1 MWAQLRQAA
10 PSLKNTKTK
19 PISAPPQQA
28 EHTSDVADMAPTISD
43 SSTRAPAS
51 LGRRAVLGSVSAFL
65 AACGGGGSTEP
76 EDTGGGGGSGGGGGG
91 GGASGSPVLEP
102 EGPLNTKRASRFLGQ
117 AAMGA
122 TDAEIE
128 RVLELG
134 YEGWL
139 DEQMGVSGNGSRY
152 DWMNEQGYGAQTNI
166 FTLTGSDE
174 SCWFKLFFSP
184 DTLRQRVSL
193 ALSEIFVING
203 KGLDAGG
210 EFTGFGVASYMD
222 LLERHAFGSYRELL
236 EDVTLSHQMGAFLS
250 LQGSRR
256 ADSEGRAPDENY
268 AREILQLFSIG
279 LYELNED
286 GTEKKG
292 SDGRSIETYSNDDVV
307 GLARALTGWSN
318 NAASQVP
325 ARWLTRMVLNSAYH
339 ETGEKSFLGMT
350 VPSGTDGQTTM
361 QMALD
366 HIANHSNVGPFLGK
380 QLIQRLVTSNPSSGY
395 VSRVA
400 QRFNDNGNGVRGD
413 IGSVVKA
420 VLLDPEA
427 RQKILFDNTAG
438 KIREPIMRF
447 AQWARSF
454 EVTTPGRSCE
464 IANLAHPALA
474 LGQSPMRSPG
484 VFNFFRPGFT
494 PPNSTLGAAGKVAPE
509 LQIANEVSVI
519 GYVNF
524 ITNVVRSGLGGVTS
538 VYTNELKLV
547 NDVEALVNRVDLLL
561 TASELT
567 DQSRQ
572 IIINTVSALPAE
584 TTEDLRVRANSAVL
598 LVMVSADYLLQ
609 K

>member
-1 MWAQLRQAA
+1 MRAQLRQAG
-10 PSLKNTKTK
+10 PSLKKTKTQLN
-19 PISAPPQQA
+19 SASPEQA
-28 EHTSDVADMAPTISD
+28 EHSSDAAEVATTMSD
-43 SSTRAPAS
+43 SSTRAPIS
-51 LGRRAVLGSVSAFL
+51 LGRRAALGSVSAFL
-65 AACGGGGSTEP
+65 AACGGGGGADSGDP
-76 EDTGGGGGSGGGGGG
+76 GSGGGGSGGGG
-91 GGASGSPVLEP
+91 ASGTPILEDAGPV
-102 EGPLNTKRASRFLGQ
+102 NSKRASRFLGQ
-117 AAMGA
+117 ASMGA
-122 TDAEIE
+122 TDADIA
-128 RVLELG
+128 RVLEIG

-139 DEQMGVSGNGSRY
+139 DEQMGISGNGSRY
-152 DWMNEQGYGAQTNI
+152 DWMNEQGFGAQTNI
-166 FTLTGSDE
+166 FTLRGSDE

-184 DTLRQRVSL
+184 DTLRQRISL

-203 KGLDAGG
+203 KGLDAAG

-222 LLERHAFGSYRELL
+222 MLERHAFGNYRELL

-279 LYELNED
+279 LYELNDD

-292 SDGRSIETYSNDDVV
+292 ADGRSVETYSNDDIV

-350 VPSGTDGQTTM
+350 VPPGTDGQSSM
-361 QMALD
+361 QIALD
-366 HIANHSNVGPFLGK
+366 HIANHPNVGPFLGK

-413 IGSVVKA
+413 LGSVVKA

-427 RQKILFDNTAG
+427 LQKVLFDNTAG
-438 KIREPIMRF
+438 KIREPILRF
-447 AQWARSF
+447 AHWARSF
-454 EVTTPGRSCE
+454 EATSPNRSCE
-464 IANLAHPALA
+464 IANLAHPGLA

-484 VFNFFRPGFT
+484 VFNFFRPGFV
-494 PPNSTLGAAGKVAPE
+494 PPSTTLGAAGKVAPE

-524 ITNVVRSGLGGVTS
+524 ITNIVRSGLGGVTS

-547 NDVEALVNRVDLLL
+547 NDVEQLVDRIDLLL
-561 TASELT
+561 TANELSE
-567 DQSRQ
+567 QARQ
-572 IIINTVSALPAE
+572 LIVNTVSALPAE
-584 TTEDLRVRANSAVL
+584 TTEDLRVRANTAVL